1 MARYVLTLALLAM
14 LVRPAFGQNAMQQY
28 QKMQAAMAEA
38 QTKATKKGDERLS
51 CDALLAELVAVT
63 QDPKMQAAA
72 IKLGAW
78 SKEKQDELNAK
89 AAAAKAEMA
98 VGMTMGLMAG
108 LTTALVPGLSA
119 ITDRAQMARQQTQAA
134 QQQAEAARNIQR
146 NAEIGDAMIPILPG
160 LMRGERV
167 ITLAHSRNCE
177 WTQGMM
183 GQQ

>member
-1 MARYVLTLALLAM
+1 MALVLLGVAA
-14 LVRPAFGQNAMQQY
+14 RPVFGQDSMQQY
-28 QKMQAAMAEA
+28 KKMQAAMTAA
-38 QTKATKKGDERLS
+38 QAKATKKGDDKLS
-51 CDALLAELVAVT
+51 CDALLSELVSVT
-63 QDPKMQAAA
+63 QDPAMQAAA
-72 IKLGAW
+72 IKFGVW

-89 AAAAKAEMA
+89 AAAAKGEMA

-119 ITDRAQMARQQTQAA
+119 MTDRAQIARQQAQAA
-134 QQQAEAARNIQR
+134 QQQAEAARNVQR
-146 NAEIGDAMIPILPG
+146 VAEMGDVMIPLLPG